1 MKKNDYLLEFKN
13 VSLYYGSVRA
23 LHNINF
29 NIYKGEIHALVG
41 EHGAGKSSLAG
52 IISGEI
58 QRSEGSI
65 IVNNKNIY
73 NYNIHRALTLGI
85 KAVYQD
91 ILLNDYFS
99 VAESLFYSNK
109 VANKHIWIS
118 KKKMLQKASQ
128 ILSENGF
135 QINPKTKIINLNL
148 SDRTVVD
155 ILRCLVNDTKL
166 LVIDEGLDNLS
177 TDYYLKIIKM
187 LHNFKRNGLT
197 ILFITHKIDDV
208 FSLADRVTIIRDGT
222 ILGTHDINNID
233 KLNLVRLTYTQVS
246 KGDININTENEFYSF
261 IKYNEAI
268 LKNLPLSLIVLDS
281 EKKIKFLN
289 NACKSLLNWNDTDI
303 NVFFEKKF
311 NKKNIELF
319 SLLNQS
325 FQKKEEANYFHV
337 RIELE
342 NNYIITNFQTLPIK
356 DNGSIIGYIIILE
369 DVTEYEKMQKQL
381 VMSEKLASVGL
392 LAAGVAHE
400 INNPLEIIYNYLT
413 YLRYNYAE
421 ENLLSII
428 NNISEEIM
436 IISGIISNLVSF
448 SNNSSLNIEPVDIN
462 ELIKDILKLI
472 KFNANYRSINISFY
486 DTDNI
491 PKIMINRNEL
501 RQVLLNII
509 KNSIEAINGTGN
521 IIISTLINI
530 TNNNKYVEIS
540 IKDDGKG
547 LDPKEI
553 NNIFMPFYSTKDK
566 NLKNL
571 GLGLSIS
578 YSIIEKY
585 KGSITAHNNNDK
597 GSTFI
602 VSIPYNDNE

>member
-135 QINPKTKIINLNL
+135 QINPKNKIINLNL

-311 NKKNIELF
+311 NKENIELF

-342 NNYIITNFQTLPIK
+342 NNYIITNVQTLPIK

-530 TNNNKYVEIS
+530 TNNNNYVEIS

-547 LDPKEI
+547 LDPIEI

-585 KGSITAHNNNDK
+585 KGSITAYNNKDK